1 MDTAKPIPS
10 ENAAALGPETEW
22 EWQRR
27 VARQVDSMDPTD
39 AERCRRLTL
48 EGLADVDAGRLIDD
62 ESMQTWAYS
71 LGTDR
76 ELPIP
81 QPG

>member
-1 MDTAKPIPS
+1 
-10 ENAAALGPETEW
+10 
-22 EWQRR
+22 
-27 VARQVDSMDPTD
+27 MDPTD

-62 ESMQTWAYS
+62 ESIQTWAYS